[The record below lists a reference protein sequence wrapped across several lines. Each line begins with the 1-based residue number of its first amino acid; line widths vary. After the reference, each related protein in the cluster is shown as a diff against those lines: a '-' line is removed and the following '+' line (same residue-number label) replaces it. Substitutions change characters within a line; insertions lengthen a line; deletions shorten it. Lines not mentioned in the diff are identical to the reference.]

1 MILPTK
7 KELQAMW
14 VSHVD
19 GSLRMV
25 WCDEAPEGLAAKGSF
40 VAACIG
46 VRDACHAG

>member
-1 MILPTK
+1 MILVTK
-7 KELQAMW
+7 KELHLMW

-25 WCDEAPEGLAAKGSF
+25 WCDYAGKGLSVKGSF